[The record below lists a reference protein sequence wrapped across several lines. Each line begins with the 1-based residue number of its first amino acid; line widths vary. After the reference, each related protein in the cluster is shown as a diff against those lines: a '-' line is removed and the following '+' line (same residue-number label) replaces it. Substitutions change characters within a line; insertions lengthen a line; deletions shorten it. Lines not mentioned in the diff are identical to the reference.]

1 MCITHTLLSAN
12 RYNTGMKKQ
21 SLSERILAYY
31 QKHPGVHISGG
42 EIERLVAASTT
53 YKASN
58 ASRRLRELHE
68 DGKLKRDEVKGT
80 VFYWYTPTTSQVPRY
95 RVENGVAVQYLE
107 TVTA

>member
-1 MCITHTLLSAN
+1 
-12 RYNTGMKKQ
+12 MKKQ

-53 YKASN
+53 YKPSN
-58 ASRRLRELHE
+58 VSRRLRELHE
-68 DGKLKRDEVKGT
+68 DKKLQRDLVKNT
-80 VFYWYTPTTSQVPRY
+80 AVYWYTPTTSLKPRY

-107 TVTA
+107 LVTA

>member
-1 MCITHTLLSAN
+1 
-12 RYNTGMKKQ
+12 MKKQ

-42 EIERLVAASTT
+42 VIEHMVVTRTI

-68 DGKLKRDEVKGT
+68 DGKLERDIVKGT
-80 VFYWYTPTTSQVPRY
+80 VFYWYTPTTSLKHRY

-107 TVTA
+107 AVTG

>member
-1 MCITHTLLSAN
+1 
-12 RYNTGMKKQ
+12 MKKQ

-31 QKHPGVHISGG
+31 KKHAGVHISGG

-68 DGKLKRDEVKGT
+68 HGKLKRDEVKGT

-95 RVENGVAVQYLE
+95 RVENGIAVQYLE